1 MKIGILTYHAA
12 CNFGANLQAL
22 STYEYLK
29 QKGLSPVVID
39 WTTRELE
46 RHYSSSV
53 SANQFQQHKS
63 FREKNLLL
71 SSKCYNEEDIAE
83 TIGKEQINA
92 VIIGSDAV
100 LQHHPFLS
108 RIVFPSRKV
117 VSLAHYGPDRM
128 CPNPFWGSFQAKL
141 EHKVPMAFMSA
152 SSQNSLY
159 HLMLSK
165 DRAIASRLLNEFSYI
180 SVRDGWTQK
189 MVKYISR
196 GKIIPEVTPDPVFAF
211 NYNVIN
217 QPSEDLIRKKF
228 NLPNRYILLSFHNSS
243 TVSVEWLNQLKD
255 IAASK
260 GYTCVA
266 LPFPNGINFTH
277 PFDNEIPLPL
287 DPLEWY
293 ALLKYSDG
301 YVGHNMHPIVV
312 CLHNAVPC
320 FSFDQYGTKYL
331 QFITNNSSS
340 KIYDILEKFSLL
352 DYRVSCNS
360 QLYKAPSPEHVLSK
374 LFSFKK
380 DKVQIVATDLYGQY
394 QNMMVKILESLTCKA

>member
-29 QKGLSPVVID
+29 QRGLSPVVID

-46 RHYSSSV
+46 KHYSSSV
-53 SANQFQQHKS
+53 SANQFLQHKS

-71 SSKCYNEEDIAE
+71 SSKCYDEEDIAE
-83 TIGKEQINA
+83 TIEKEQINA

-117 VSLAHYGPDRM
+117 VSLAHYGPDRV

-141 EHKVPMAFMSA
+141 GHKVPMAFMSA

-159 HLMLSK
+159 YLMLSK
-165 DRAIASRLLNEFSYI
+165 DRAIANRLLNDFSYI

-211 NYNVIN
+211 NYNVVN
-217 QPSEDLIRKKF
+217 QTSEALIRKKF
-228 NLPNRYILLSFHNSS
+228 NLPDRYILLSFHNSS
-243 TVSVEWLNQLKD
+243 TVSVLWLKQFKN

-266 LPFPNGINFTH
+266 FPFPNGIQFHH
-277 PFDNEIPLPL
+277 PFDIEIPLPL

-320 FSFDQYGTKYL
+320 FSFDQYGTRYL
-331 QFITNNSSS
+331 RFITNNSSS
-340 KIYDILEKFSLL
+340 KIYDILNTFSLL

-360 QLYKAPSPEHVLSK
+360 LLYKAPSPEFVISK
-374 LFSFKK
+374 LCSFNK
-380 DKVQIVATDLYGQY
+380 DKVQIVASNLYGQY
-394 QNMMVKILESLTCKA
+394 LNMMGNILESLTCKA